1 MKHLATLLMLMAIS
15 TMASAQLVKENFDY
29 PAGEAIDSL
38 GWTAH
43 SGIGNQPALVSSSG
57 LTYTGYAGSGVGNA
71 LNVFSTGEDVNK
83 GFPDQTKDGETIY
96 LSALVDITES
106 ANSVS
111 GGYFLHLGDRASP
124 TSFSSFCARVFVKV
138 DASGNVG
145 FGLGNT
151 ATGVYGTTSFSK
163 NTTYLLIVKYTI
175 NVAGND
181 TTKLWVIPSGV
192 PASEAAAGTPEVTV
206 STQAGQNSV
215 NAVAIRQ
222 NSGIPDVVIDGIRVA
237 TTWENSVGG
246 VDAPVA
252 WFSPDLVDFGNVYVG
267 SSKTDS
273 VVVGNAGYAALSI
286 ASATPS
292 GTMFTVTPSS
302 ASIPAHDSLKFA
314 VKYTPTTAQV
324 DSQNV
329 AFVSNASSS
338 PDTVIVKGVA
348 KVPGFS
354 VLPKS
359 LDFGNVW
366 KDSTA
371 TDTLFVTNKSTTDNL
386 VIDSVHVTDTV
397 FTISK
402 TTATIAVSATD
413 TILVSFKPAAKGLK
427 SASIVFFH
435 DFPAVGDTV
444 KVSGTGMTHEP
455 GFMATPD
462 SLDFHNV
469 LVGKSVTDTVTVKN
483 DGYDSLFISAVT
495 STNAKFTVTPTSA
508 RLDSM
513 AVKKFVITFTPAV
526 VGPDS
531 SAIAFTSNTAQ
542 GTDTVWVRG
551 SGANV
556 SSIADA
562 RKDANNDFRPDN
574 LGETFFVAGVVTS
587 LNFQAPPK
595 TGYFMQDAS
604 AGINIFSYDSTPSP
618 LAVGDSIFV
627 IGKIQQYRGLTEI
640 TPLKMDT
647 ANIKILKHNAAVPKP
662 KVITVSEFNTN
673 PEKYEGSLIEMDS
686 LNYSSGTWP
695 AEGSNG
701 YPYYKTKNG
710 TDSVLVFINQYT
722 QIDGT
727 TQQKDPVNFIGVVS
741 QYTSSSSVYDD
752 GYELMPRDTSDIKPV
767 TPSAI
772 TGQTGTIPREFY
784 LSQNYPNPFN
794 PSTTIDFGLPK
805 ETQVRIAVYNILGQ
819 RVATLVDGTL
829 KAGSHMINFNASR
842 LASGVYFY
850 VMQTGEKMFKG
861 KMLLMK

>member
-15 TMASAQLVKENFDY
+15 TVASAQLLKEDFDY
-29 PAGEAIDSL
+29 TAGDSL
-38 GWTAH
+38 RAHGWLLSNTTVNPLKVT
-43 SGIGNQPALVSSSG
+43 SPG
-57 LTYTGYAGSGVGNA
+57 LTFTGYSSSGVGNA
-71 LNVFSTGEDVNK
+71 TTLMSTGQDVYKAFTAQNA
-83 GFPDQTKDGETIY
+83 GSVY
-96 LSALVDITES
+96 LSFMMNVS
-106 ANSVS
+106 AAQTGDYFIGLSTSTFQSNYYARLFLKSS
-111 GGYFLHLGDRASP
+111 GAG
-124 TSFSSFCARVFVKV
+124 FVMGMSK
-138 DASGNVG
+138 N
-145 FGLGNT
+145 NET
-151 ATGVYGTTSFSK
+151 ATYGTTVFSL
-163 NTTYLLIVKYTI
+163 NTTYMVVVKYTF
-175 NVAGND
+175 VAGAAND
-181 TTKLWVIPSGV
+181 SMSVYVL
-192 PASEAAAGTPEVTV
+192 AAGTSLAAEPGTAEISNYANATKADAANLGIV
-206 STQAGQNSV
+206 SLRQGGTSSAPTLMLDGVRIAASWSNSAGGTDTPA
-215 NAVAIRQ
+215 AVIAPASLNFGKVLIGSKAI
-222 NSGIPDVVIDGIRVA
+222 D
-237 TTWENSVGG
+237 T
-246 VDAPVA
+246 
-252 WFSPDLVDFGNVYVG
+252 
-267 SSKTDS
+267 
-273 VVVGNAGYAALSI
+273 VVVTNSGYAALNI
-286 ASATPS
+286 TSATS
-292 GTMFTVTPSS
+292 SVAAITVTPGS
-302 ASIPAHDSLKFA
+302 ASIPAQDSVKFA
-314 VKYTPTTAQV
+314 VKYTPTAAQL
-324 DSQNV
+324 DSGSI
-329 AFVSNASSS
+329 AFVSNAASS
-338 PDTVIVKGVA
+338 PDTVIAKGQGKA
-348 KVPGFS
+348 PGFS
-354 VLPKS
+354 VKPTS
-359 LDFGNVW
+359 LGFGNVW
-366 KDSTA
+366 KDSTV
-371 TDTLFVTNKSTTDNL
+371 TDTLFVKNVNTTDNL

-850 VMQTGEKMFKG
+850 VMQTGEKMFKE